1 MRSASGCGRLVEPG
15 CRQEGPRTTS
25 RGEAGPR
32 TRSRAARN
40 ASWFAAETS
49 AATAVPE
56 STIVVVFDLET
67 TGLSTRTDRIVEI
80 AALVYRAKGNASL
93 PRPELQEHFT
103 RLVNPGK
110 AISVEASVIT
120 GITEE
125 MLATKPKF
133 GDILPEFM
141 NWVDEHKEASDSEH
155 VLFIAHNGKRFDVP
169 VLRHEMKR
177 NGMQMP
183 SFWMFADSLPLMRN
197 MLSSR
202 PGGPERFGL
211 ADLVAHFGIPP
222 PEVQHRAL
230 EDAKALSQVI
240 SALFQNTASVH
251 TKEHMELD
259 QLVAHEFLKHSFL
272 EDGTTTS
279 FALQAS
285 SDDMSTF
292 HQYQYSVH
300 DFDTDGKHPES
311 NSTVGQDRHLPSNGR
326 KAEHPPE
333 VLPAGMS
340 ETPEDKHSDG
350 TKESRVRTGNVY
362 STSEE
367 ASTSE
372 SRDGSCTEEGAI
384 GSSQVSDRAQT
395 STSTDAES
403 RREHAVFLAMLSL
416 SQEQR
421 ERVLRRVYAATAAKN
436 AKAKDKEKSSSL
448 DPELDGVWSAAC
460 NSLPLPSA
468 RALCKQR
475 GSLLY
480 IRENTAHIQ
489 VDGSAPL
496 LKSFQ
501 KIEDHLLSS
510 LESSSGRKLSSVVFT
525 CKF

>member
-15 CRQEGPRTTS
+15 SRQDGPRTTS
-25 RGEAGPR
+25 RGEACPR
-32 TRSRAARN
+32 TRRRATRN

-49 AATAVPE
+49 AAPAVPE

-80 AALVYRAKGNASL
+80 AALVYGAKGNASL

-141 NWVDEHKEASDSEH
+141 NWVDKHKEASDSEH

-183 SFWMFADSLPLMRN
+183 NFWMFADSLPLMRN
-197 MLSSR
+197 ILSSR

-230 EDAKALSQVI
+230 DDVKALSKVI
-240 SALFQNTASVH
+240 SALFQNTASALAE
-251 TKEHMELD
+251 EHVKLD
-259 QLVAHEFLKHSFL
+259 QLVVQEFLKHSFL

-279 FALQAS
+279 FAMQAS
-285 SDDMSTF
+285 SGDMSTL
-292 HQYQYSVH
+292 HRYRNVMH
-300 DFDTDGKHPES
+300 DLGTNGKHS
-311 NSTVGQDRHLPSNGR
+311 NPSSTMVQEKHSPSIGRMAKHPTELP
-326 KAEHPPE
+326 
-333 VLPAGMS
+333 PAGTS
-340 ETPEDKHSDG
+340 EVYDDKHSDG
-350 TKESRVRTGNVY
+350 TKETRAWTGDVY
-362 STSEE
+362 SNSEGV
-367 ASTSE
+367 STSE
-372 SRDGSCTEEGAI
+372 SSDGSCTKQGGA
-384 GSSQVSDRAQT
+384 GHLQVPDQAQT
-395 STSTDAES
+395 STSNDAES

-436 AKAKDKEKSSSL
+436 AKAKDKEKPTNH
-448 DPELDGVWSAAC
+448 DPELDGVWSVAC
-460 NSLPLPSA
+460 NTLPLPSA

-475 GSLLY
+475 GSLLS
-480 IRENTAHIQ
+480 IREDTAHIQ
-489 VDGSAPL
+489 VDGGAPL

-501 KIEDHLLSS
+501 KIEDHLLTS